1 MAGAPRLWQSLPMEG
16 ELKAKLQLQGGAGG
30 RVGAQRIALLKAI
43 AETGSITAAA
53 RQAKVSYRGAWDAVQ
68 ALNGLFA
75 RPLVETHAGGREGG
89 AAMVTPAGNALILA
103 YARLD
108 RELAHVVGQLETHL
122 ADEAEPLD
130 RLAWRLGMKTS
141 ARNGLPGVVA
151 RVIEGAV
158 NSEVVIEIAGG
169 AEIVAIVTK
178 ESAEAL
184 ELRPGRQAM
193 ALIKASFVILAPG
206 HDRLKTSARN
216 CLPGVVVEHRTGA
229 VNDEVVLEIAG
240 GARIAA
246 TVTRESGESLALNVG
261 DPAQALIKAGHVIVA
276 VD

>member
-1 MAGAPRLWQSLPMEG
+1 MDGV
-16 ELKAKLQLQGGAGG
+16 LKAKLQLWGGAGA
-30 RVGAQRIALLKAI
+30 RVGAERVALLKAI

-53 RQAKVSYRGAWDAVQ
+53 KQAGVSYRGAWDAVQ

-75 RPLVETHAGGREGG
+75 RPLVQAHAGGKDGG
-89 AAMVTPAGNALILA
+89 AAAITSAGLALILA
-103 YARLD
+103 YERLD
-108 RELAHVVGQLETHL
+108 HELAHVVSQLEAHL

-141 ARNGLPGVVA
+141 ARNGLAGTVTRVV
-151 RVIEGAV
+151 EGAV
-158 NSEVVIEIAGG
+158 NSEVIIGIKGGSEIA
-169 AEIVAIVTK
+169 AIVTR
-178 ESAEAL
+178 ESIAEL
-184 ELRPGRQAM
+184 DLKPGRAAM

-206 HDRLKTSARN
+206 HEPLKISARN
-216 CLPGVVVEHRTGA
+216 RLPGVVVEHRTGA

-246 TVTRESGESLALNVG
+246 TVTRESGEGLALNVG
-261 DPAQALIKAGHVIVA
+261 DKAQALIKASHVIVA